1 MGYCFE
7 RLERSN
13 PPGIQRSPQPE
24 HTMKTKKNTST
35 QAAAESV
42 ARPLPRK
49 LGANHS
55 DTAAR
60 PRKHD
65 NNFKQSCDL
74 REDRGVRQMK
84 ISPKGGSHPSY

>member
-1 MGYCFE
+1 
-7 RLERSN
+7 
-13 PPGIQRSPQPE
+13 
-24 HTMKTKKNTST
+24 MKTKQNSINNPAP
-35 QAAAESV
+35 AADAPV
-42 ARPLPRK
+42 PPLSRK

-84 ISPKGGSHPSY
+84 TAPKRYR